1 LILPLGTQLTCPDQW
16 AGNVPPEN
24 GRRCSGI
31 DARRSTS
38 LPAAFACSVPSA
50 TAPPDGF
57 AAQFWKAP
65 AHYHGPVADQSEPA
79 IIPPDR
85 RPRRQS
91 SPLARVGFVVF
102 GIGLLGVAVIMV
114 AFATGSH
121 DLPLWLNLVAMLAP
135 VGFGIGLIGVY
146 REARASRPSAA
157 VPTGPAERT
166 GSAT

>member
-1 LILPLGTQLTCPDQW
+1 
-16 AGNVPPEN
+16 
-24 GRRCSGI
+24 
-31 DARRSTS
+31 
-38 LPAAFACSVPSA
+38 
-50 TAPPDGF
+50 
-57 AAQFWKAP
+57 
-65 AHYHGPVADQSEPA
+65 VADQSEPA
-79 IIPPDR
+79 IIPLDR

-91 SPLARVGFVVF
+91 SPLARIGFVVF
-102 GIGLLGVAVIMV
+102 GIGLLGVEVIMV